1 MLISKTLRPL
11 LSNKTYK
18 SDARRKMQEYNL
30 DTCTFLILNDLF
42 FFNCCK

>member
-11 LSNKTYK
+11 LSNKAYK

-30 DTCTFLILNDLF
+30 DTCMFINFDIFIVLSF
-42 FFNCCK
+42 